1 MTQITSFF
9 SGKTYEDNLGLE
21 IFRVN
26 PNLSLDQILEK
37 IGVSDND
44 ENPHVYTNGLLTGIF
59 LPTENEKELTSK
71 LDLLKGIY

>member
-37 IGVSDND
+37 IGVPDND
-44 ENPHVYTNGLLTGIF
+44 ENPHFYTNGLLTGIF